1 MFYQLIVTQ
10 VKIMNL
16 EKSFVKNYNE
26 LLKSV
31 LITFANTSP
40 NLVNKIYE
48 TRKKRETNMKPESV
62 FTFCH
67 YCRGVVPYTSKP
79 SEFQQINDNR
89 DNNKSS

>member
-1 MFYQLIVTQ
+1 M
-10 VKIMNL
+10 
-16 EKSFVKNYNE
+16 KSFAKNYYE
-26 LLKSV
+26 LLKAV
-31 LITFANTSP
+31 LITFANISP

-48 TRKKRETNMKPESV
+48 TRKKRETTKANMKPESV
-62 FTFCH
+62 FTLCH